1 MRHTFCAFRKRE
13 QLQTWSDKQNHE
25 EKRPNGALA
34 GDGFPTQ
41 KRLSERALGRVFGM
55 FLLRALGRALFMDIR
70 RRAFFVPAPCRHDHR
85 DGRERTVATDVKSN
99 VIDQPA
105 EADADKLGMNAYAEA
120 LTEFIS
126 GAQSPLT
133 IALQGEWGSGKTSL
147 MNALRSRLVD
157 ARDAP
162 YLGVWINTWQYALM
176 SNTDEAIVKIL
187 TGLIGQISSE
197 AKTTTDETKAI
208 FGKIARVGGG
218 VLSDIFKK
226 YTGVD
231 LEKNAKEWNADGA
244 PSQSGVEDL
253 KNGLAELVG
262 KALEK
267 EKGKRGFLF
276 FIDDLDRIDPPVAV
290 QILELLK
297 NIFDIP
303 HCIFVLA
310 IDYGVVVKGLK
321 PKFGAMTDENEREF
335 RSFFDKIIQ
344 LPFSMPVASYKID
357 NFLMDSLAD
366 IGFLDATEAKDEKLC
381 EALTFYAVNSVGTNP
396 RSLKRLI
403 NYLSLI
409 RILIGKT
416 EAKDDDED
424 FKNWKD
430 VLFALVCLQV
440 KYQKVYDA
448 LQGEGDSDFTAWGE
462 TFEQKWRIPP
472 LEEGE
477 LEKLKKMDE
486 FDEKWEQMLYR
497 FCRREKFLADHALFI
512 SKILNRV
519 KARITEA
526 DQPVGETVQWLLRL
540 SAVTNVKSEP
550 SLMVVAEDFSK
561 SQFLKDLRWHTLGMR
576 RTQIRDGHAA
586 NLSAEFAIHSGQAR
600 IQSNLACTL
609 WNSPVEGLAERLN
622 FLGGITFHIFH
633 DGKSFQLKSWGE
645 FWGRAVGDTEKSFHA
660 IDFNSGNVKDDLA
673 KALDAFREA
682 WAGFGVNGNCGC
694 NPGDHVGGGDIWFNA
709 TVPFKDHDELVSDA
723 FSKKLRGSLAS
734 VANAFASLTKYRVF
748 VNP

>member
-1 MRHTFCAFRKRE
+1 M
-13 QLQTWSDKQNHE
+13 S
-25 EKRPNGALA
+25 
-34 GDGFPTQ
+34 
-41 KRLSERALGRVFGM
+41 
-55 FLLRALGRALFMDIR
+55 
-70 RRAFFVPAPCRHDHR
+70 
-85 DGRERTVATDVKSN
+85 TDVKSN

-105 EADADKLGMNAYAEA
+105 EAGADKLGMNAYAEA
-120 LTEFIS
+120 LAEFIS
-126 GAQSPLT
+126 RAQSPLT

-147 MNALRSRLVD
+147 MNALKSRLVD
-157 ARDAP
+157 ANEAP

-176 SNTDEAIVKIL
+176 SNSDEAIVKIL
-187 TGLIGQISSE
+187 TGIIGQISEE
-197 AKTTTDETKAI
+197 AKTSADETKAI

-231 LEKNAKEWNADGA
+231 LEKNAKEWNAEGVPA
-244 PSQSGVEDL
+244 KSGVEDL

-262 KALEK
+262 KALER
-267 EKGKRGFLF
+267 ENGKRGFLF
-276 FIDDLDRIDPPVAV
+276 FIDDLDRIDPPEAV

-303 HCIFVLA
+303 KCIFVLA

-366 IGFLDATEAKDEKLC
+366 IGYLDAVEAKDEKLC
-381 EALTFYAVNSVGTNP
+381 GALTAYALDSVGTNP

-409 RILIGKT
+409 RLLIGKT
-416 EAKDDDED
+416 ETTDDDED

-472 LEEGE
+472 LEDGE
-477 LEKLKKMDE
+477 REKLEKMEE

-497 FCRREKFLADHALFI
+497 FCRRDKFLADHALFI

-526 DQPVGETVQWLLRL
+526 NQPVGETVQWLLRL

-550 SLMVVAEDFSK
+550 TQAAAPEAFNK
-561 SQFLKDLRWHTLGMR
+561 SQYLKAIRDLTLGMEWPEDCWR
-576 RTQIRDGHAA
+576 A
-586 NLSAEFAIHSGQAR
+586 NLGANAAITSTQVR
-600 IQSNLACTL
+600 FQSK
-609 WNSPVEGLAERLN
+609 
-622 FLGGITFHIFH
+622 FLCCIWKSSIDKISDNRNYLCELTFHPIH
-633 DGKSFQLKSWGE
+633 DGKSFQLKIWGE
-645 FWGRAVGDTEKSFHA
+645 FWGNTPKERFR
-660 IDFNSGNVKDDLA
+660 IDFSSKTIQSDLA
-673 KALDAFREA
+673 AAEAAYCDA
-682 WAGFGVNGNCGC
+682 WKPFGINAKVWENIGHHEEN
-694 NPGDHVGGGDIWFNA
+694 IWWNV
-709 TVPFKDHDELVSDA
+709 TVPFKDNDELVSEG
-723 FSKKLRGSLAS
+723 FSQKLRGALTA
-734 VANAFASLTKYRVF
+734 VANAFASLLKYRI
-748 VNP
+748 PAQP

>member
-1 MRHTFCAFRKRE
+1 MNT
-13 QLQTWSDKQNHE
+13 
-25 EKRPNGALA
+25 
-34 GDGFPTQ
+34 
-41 KRLSERALGRVFGM
+41 
-55 FLLRALGRALFMDIR
+55 
-70 RRAFFVPAPCRHDHR
+70 
-85 DGRERTVATDVKSN
+85 N
-99 VIDQPA
+99 VVDQPA
-105 EADADKLGMNAYAEA
+105 KADEDRLHMGAYADALV
-120 LTEFIS
+120 EFIQN
-126 GAQSPLT
+126 AQSPLT

-157 ARDAP
+157 AKDAP

-197 AKTTTDETKAI
+197 AKTTADETKAL

-231 LEKNAKEWNADGA
+231 LEKNAREWNVDGA
-244 PSQSGVEDL
+244 PAQSGVEDL

-276 FIDDLDRIDPPVAV
+276 FIDDLDRIDPPVAI

-366 IGFLDATEAKDEKLC
+366 IGFLDAAEAKDEKLC

-497 FCRREKFLADHALFI
+497 FCRRDKFLADHALFI

-526 DQPVGETVQWLLRL
+526 NQPVGETVQWLLRL

-550 SLMVVAEDFSK
+550 TQMAIVEDFST
-561 SQFLKDLRWHTLGMR
+561 SQYLKDLRRWALGLEDAWDDDGNHGWKAMLSECVFISSWQR
-576 RTQIRDGHAA
+576 RVQSCLSTELWTGMKDVNDG
-586 NLSAEFAIHSGQAR
+586 NDDG
-600 IQSNLACTL
+600 
-609 WNSPVEGLAERLN
+609 
-622 FLGGITFHIFH
+622 FLTEPQFHIFH
-633 DGKSFQLKSWGE
+633 DGKSFQLKINGEVWGN
-645 FWGRAVGDTEKSFHA
+645 WPQEKYKG
-660 IDFNSGNVKDDLA
+660 IDFDSNSKGVSEVEAAYCAAWKPFGIKGEPGQNVGHGEGNAIGDD
-673 KALDAFREA
+673 DM
-682 WAGFGVNGNCGC
+682 WWN
-694 NPGDHVGGGDIWFNA
+694 I
-709 TVPFKDHDELVSDA
+709 TIPFKDHDELVSDA
-723 FSKKLRGSLAS
+723 FSEKLRGSLAA
-734 VANAFASLTKYRVF
+734 VANAFASLLKYRVP